1 MRATKRRSD
10 EATKGRRRGF
20 TLMELV
26 VVIGVLVLLM
36 GLAVPLIGAF
46 RGNRSIEAAQGRLS
60 ALLSSARAQAMEQQ
74 RTTGILFHLDSNT
87 RRIAATLVYDSGRPP
102 AGGVDVF
109 LDAVGDIE
117 PVLLPLGVMVQTIDN
132 KDLSGAVQVADGYI
146 GLNRTPAA
154 HGLFSIPIGGAL
166 LFDSH
171 GRLLSQRYGF
181 VIWNGSTW
189 TPMAR
194 LLYQDRPQGD
204 PFWSTPPPPNEHQGF
219 QTVLLGDEAGGA
231 PRSALGL
238 VLFDWEYFRNRN
250 FTDGDPQFDSNYAWA
265 PFEAEE
271 EQWIDDNS
279 IPLLVN
285 RYNGTLIRGE

>member
-1 MRATKRRSD
+1 
-10 EATKGRRRGF
+10 
-20 TLMELV
+20 MELV

-74 RTTGILFHLDSNT
+74 RITGVLFHLDSNT

-109 LDAVGDIE
+109 LDAVSDVE

-132 KDLSGAVQVADGYI
+132 SILAGNVRQDDGYI
-146 GLNRTPAA
+146 GLNVFQHPVL
-154 HGLFSIPIGGAL
+154 GPSSIPIGGVI
-166 LFDSH
+166 LFDSRGH
-171 GRLLSQRYGF
+171 VVSRRYGFSLSDGQGPLATWSRMGRLLFQPAGVPPQYG
-181 VIWNGSTW
+181 W
-189 TPMAR
+189 
-194 LLYQDRPQGD
+194 QD
-204 PFWSTPPPPNEHQGF
+204 
-219 QTVLLGDEAGGA
+219 VLIGEDVGGA